1 MLDRLRRRPLL
12 AYFLYRTL
20 ALTWAFAPFQV
31 FFLQRKGLSVAE
43 VFDLNVVFSLAAVAF
58 EVPTG
63 ILADRHGRRVAM
75 SAGGFVMA
83 VACAFFIVGRGFWSY
98 AVANVLCALSMS
110 LSSGADSAYLYDH
123 LASNQRSDV
132 YARLEGWST
141 AAKGVGNLVA
151 VLAGAL
157 VYQYIHPAGVFV
169 LTAAITVVA
178 GFIALLLPERP
189 AAREGHVAD
198 HIKRAFDT
206 LRSDAKLMAV
216 VVFGAVSFVLLRL
229 SLFADQPHL
238 ESHLHG
244 HWLERTVLTM
254 GLLAAAKE
262 VGTAVVAYAAGWILS
277 HVRGVY
283 LACGLAVGLVGV
295 YALMGEDRGVLC
307 TALMVVLAGSFGL
320 FSPLMRA
327 LLNQLIEGPRDRA
340 TLLKVEGM
348 ARRILF
354 AAMSPLFGRA
364 VEASSLH
371 ATFSGTAWVAG
382 IAYAVLGVSALV
394 SFRIATSPRSM
405 KPARDAQSSALASAA
420 G

>member
-1 MLDRLRRRPLL
+1 
-12 AYFLYRTL
+12 
-20 ALTWAFAPFQV
+20 
-31 FFLQRKGLSVAE
+31 
-43 VFDLNVVFSLAAVAF
+43 
-58 EVPTG
+58 
-63 ILADRHGRRVAM
+63 
-75 SAGGFVMA
+75 
-83 VACAFFIVGRGFWSY
+83 
-98 AVANVLCALSMS
+98 
-110 LSSGADSAYLYDH
+110 
-123 LASNQRSDV
+123 
-132 YARLEGWST
+132 
-141 AAKGVGNLVA
+141 
-151 VLAGAL
+151 
-157 VYQYIHPAGVFV
+157 
-169 LTAAITVVA
+169 
-178 GFIALLLPERP
+178 
-189 AAREGHVAD
+189 
-198 HIKRAFDT
+198 
-206 LRSDAKLMAV
+206 
-216 VVFGAVSFVLLRL
+216 
-229 SLFADQPHL
+229 
-238 ESHLHG
+238 
-244 HWLERTVLTM
+244 M

-277 HVRGVY
+277 HVRGMY

-394 SFRIATSPRSM
+394 SFRIATSPRTL
-405 KPARDAQSSALASAA
+405 KPARDTQGSALASAA